1 MKWASGGGGGGGAPT
16 TSRYVLVA
24 GSADTDLT
32 AERYLTAGSGI
43 TFTDGGAGGNITAAI
58 NFSGLSAKTTVSD
71 DYFAMYGS
79 DTITYKVRTEDIFGG
94 GTALSAAPA
103 TNDRLPIYDTSAAA
117 GAKAKSLTV
126 EELHRSVSNLTED
139 TTPDG
144 AADYVLTFDN
154 SANSAKKVLL
164 QNVRALETYV
174 FQIQAESAQSGVAIA
189 TTLAAKQQM
198 LFPFGF
204 KITSVTSSCN
214 LNTSSFTLSSD
225 VRIGCTEATT
235 TNSGVQGGTSCLSV
249 VSTMSGGNVVGTNA
263 TVNTGANTVTAGQL
277 VGIFCSSSTALATNA
292 TTVIGWKVY
301 VTGYR
306 TS

>member
-1 MKWASGGGGGGGAPT
+1 LVGGA
-16 TSRYVLVA
+16 
-24 GSADTDLT
+24 ADTDLT

-58 NFSGLSAKTTVSD
+58 NFSGLTGKTTVSD
-71 DYFAMYGS
+71 DYFAMYSS
-79 DTITYKVRTEDIFGG
+79 DTVTYKVRTEDIFGG

-103 TNDRLPIYDTSAAA
+103 TNDRLPLYDTSASA
-117 GAKAKSLTV
+117 GAKAKSLTI
-126 EELHRSVSNLTED
+126 EELLRGVANLTQD
-139 TTPDG
+139 STPDG
-144 AADYVLTFDN
+144 GADYVLSYDA
-154 SANSAKKVLL
+154 SASAAKAVLMQKL
-164 QNVRALETYV
+164 RPEETYV
-174 FQIQAESAQSGVAIA
+174 FQIQAESTQSGVAIA

-204 KITSVTSSCN
+204 VITGVSSSCN
-214 LNTSSFTLSSD
+214 LNSSSFTLSSD

-235 TNSGVQGGTSCLSV
+235 VNSGVQGGTSCLTV
-249 VSTMSGGNVVGTNA
+249 LSTMSGNNHIGTNA
-263 TVNTGANTVTAGQL
+263 TINTSANTVTAGQM

-292 TTVIGWKVY
+292 ITVIGWKVY